1 LAALFLIY
9 RPGSELTW
17 NFYASTCNCLIVTQ
31 VHRSEPMPND
41 AAQYNIDN
49 RRRTRATWPFPVGS
63 WIVPVFW
70 LIVVLGALIL
80 HSFR

>member
-1 LAALFLIY
+1 
-9 RPGSELTW
+9 
-17 NFYASTCNCLIVTQ
+17 
-31 VHRSEPMPND
+31 MPND